1 MTTFLVFP
9 SPENIQMQHLWM
21 DCYKFQS
28 FSVFHLMFTIKMEGG
43 VLWLCQKFIIFI
55 MNFIIEDIIWSK
67 NLITYAYCVAY
78 KVSAIFIK
86 WFGCYN
92 ILLFHFS
99 FVGVYRTNTTLL
111 VHTCTDCHYN
121 ERAECSILSEYH
133 YDLMCNTHQKC
144 IILAGG
150 GASRPLLLVMDQA
163 PLNYNV
169 DI

>member
-1 MTTFLVFP
+1 MAKMTTFLVFP

-67 NLITYAYCVAY
+67 NLITFAYCVAY

-99 FVGVYRTNTTLL
+99 FVGVYMSHIWNAASLCQVENHQWFFKGHQRPIKAFFSLF
-111 VHTCTDCHYN
+111 
-121 ERAECSILSEYH
+121 RPR
-133 YDLMCNTHQKC
+133 LMGTYQIFTRLIMC
-144 IILAGG
+144 L
-150 GASRPLLLVMDQA
+150 
-163 PLNYNV
+163 
-169 DI
+169 